1 MVAMEAMAA
10 GTPVIMPAAGVLP
23 ELHAL
28 TGGSVLF
35 PAGDATTLAGEIAR
49 LMDDPPA
56 LEALGRHGAAGIA
69 QYFSAQRMT
78 EETIRAYAELVPVV
92 AV

>member
-1 MVAMEAMAA
+1 
-10 GTPVIMPAAGVLP
+10 MPASGVLS

-35 PAGDATTLAGEIAR
+35 PAGDAAALAGEIAR

-56 LEALGRHGAAGIA
+56 LEALGRRGAEGIVR
-69 QYFSAQRMT
+69 YFSARRMT
-78 EETIRAYAELVPVV
+78 EETIRAYEELLG
-92 AV
+92 ARYRASKCTEKEIAR